1 MGRQGLGAGEVN
13 GALSIPPPPPGFRLV
28 DDIPPPPPGFRVVGG
43 GIDLR
48 STALAFNKRPVP
60 QREVPLPEEHLAGH
74 TVAGN
79 GAGWPQVV
87 KDIPGM
93 VRAGLASGV
102 AGAQLYGA
110 KQLEDFAR
118 EGFGLPE
125 YTTDRIQEQ
134 ARGVIREAGQDMAP
148 THGASTLQRGVQS
161 GLSSA
166 AQQLPWLALG
176 LATRNPSVALGAM
189 GGVTAAQKYGE
200 LEAAGNTEAEAASH
214 ALGQGITE
222 VVTELG
228 PTGFLLKFG
237 GPVIKHAIGFMVR
250 EVPGEIVAQLEQG
263 TSDYVAEAQRE
274 GNPVTLATYWE
285 GFKQASQSL
294 PETVIAT
301 IVGGGVQVGA
311 VAGANRLA
319 EKVAPAAPPE
329 DAPLP
334 PPGFKIVSEAA
345 EITPEAPAEAAQAPQ
360 QAEAPQAPPAIPA
373 PPPGFTVVEEEVT
386 PEALT
391 KRIAAEPELRAS
403 LKTLADQAGWTE
415 IGGRGR
421 EIRPAAGPP
430 EGYAEGRNQWLPRHA
445 WWLDRMPG
453 TEAEYR
459 QAVAVALAGR
469 KLGVKQLDI
478 IRFLTELH
486 DGAVRF
492 ADLDVQPEDF
502 AGEIIRE
509 DIDFVSLAAEA
520 RQYESEDVIERL
532 LEHPDDAHVKREL
545 DAIIARGTQPD
556 AAAGVGRVE
565 AAQGADLFGAD
576 QKRQAALNRRNAQ
589 LARKRGEDRAPVPP
603 EKAPPGDLFREQ
615 ADAEG
620 RVAREGQADIEDIE
634 PSRGV
639 EAQAGATYVPMMQAG
654 VAPETATDTVTLG
667 TRGQAERTVPI
678 PKKPLRR
685 EHVMRQLE
693 QAFNVKI
700 YQGAPFKMRTVL
712 GYFRPKNFEVRV
724 KAHGDLEVTAHEVF
738 HWLDRTYGTVR
749 ALYHRP
755 EFRDEL
761 KGISYDAKKV
771 NEGFAEFGRLYM
783 TQENEAAMKAPRFY
797 DAFVT
802 EAARLG
808 ILGKLNRVQETMHA
822 WYRQGAEARALSKIG
837 KPGTPLGAYLTELS
851 DNGTDRLI
859 AAGIDY
865 LQAAKVI
872 ERTLTGTINDAT
884 ISPYKSLRLLAGGN
898 MIANQF
904 VNTNT
909 LNWKGGDLVPTGQG
923 LVQVLQPVADVL
935 PEAMGYFVGRR
946 AQELR
951 QLGKEN
957 LLAPDE
963 IRALLAL
970 PDKVNR
976 RADIQ
981 KAFDDY
987 QAYVRRL
994 LDFAQ
999 GSGILNGQTRQLW
1012 EQIYKNYVP
1021 FFRVVSTIGA
1031 PDVEQSG
1038 GVFKRLTGGTRNLN
1052 DILENMVQ
1060 NTQGVV
1066 RAGLRNVAKRQIYK
1080 LIESKPQGQRY
1091 AVRIGEDVKPVT
1103 VGMTQIAEILKSLE
1117 ANARQQGGQVYNEI
1131 AQALNVINSI
1141 QTGKGESVL
1150 ADLQEQ
1156 ATFYIGHQKPGVPD
1170 KDFYLDHGKPVWFQI
1185 GDPLLWDMV
1194 VELNT
1199 VKPLNLAEEML
1210 SIAKRT
1216 LTRGVTIAPTF
1227 QIRNLIRDTG
1237 NAMTLA
1243 KNQKRPLLDV
1253 LAAMKDVYTESSEF
1267 QDYLNNGGGF
1277 GFSINSDTRKV
1288 KLRLERVKHAGKA
1301 SSEAILDTPSRLLE
1315 WYDVKSQAS
1324 ELANRL
1330 AEFKRAK
1337 EAGLSSREAV
1347 FRGREVSTDF
1357 GMRGNSSLYR
1367 IAAMSLPFWS
1377 ARMQGLYRIERE
1389 LFELNGKQTPAALRH
1404 ETAVK
1409 YALRSTLFIT
1419 LPSLLLYLVNK
1430 DEDWYQ
1436 EQNDAVRDLYWLF
1449 KSGDHIFA
1457 IPKPFETGML
1467 FGTMAERMWRRLE
1480 TQNSKEMMEALR
1492 FMLVQTFSMDGLP
1505 QLVRPVV
1512 DLSMN
1517 KDFRGSPIIPERL
1530 KDVEPS
1536 EQFTPYTTA
1545 LATAAGK
1552 KFGVSPIKLEY
1563 LVRNYFG
1570 YMGGYA
1576 LFTADALLGPVGGER
1591 AERALSDYPLIDA
1604 FVRADPARSTEFE
1617 QSFYDMAEAIT
1628 ETVATVRKMKADGR
1642 ADDLAAYLGESEQ
1655 QQYFAMQKAATAIST
1670 RVAAI
1675 NAAMRL
1681 IRFDKS
1687 LSGAEKRRQLDDLQ
1701 RQKNQLFR
1709 QVVTQLG
1716 TSDLKQLRDALE
1728 WKPKAED

>member
-176 LATRNPSVALGAM
+176 LATRNPGVALGAM

-345 EITPEAPAEAAQAPQ
+345 EITPGAPAEVATAPQ

-576 QKRQAALNRRNAQ
+576 QERQAALNRRNAQ

-837 KPGTPLGAYLTELS
+837 KPETPLGAYLTELS

-1467 FGTMAERMWRRLE
+1467 FGTMAERMWQRLE